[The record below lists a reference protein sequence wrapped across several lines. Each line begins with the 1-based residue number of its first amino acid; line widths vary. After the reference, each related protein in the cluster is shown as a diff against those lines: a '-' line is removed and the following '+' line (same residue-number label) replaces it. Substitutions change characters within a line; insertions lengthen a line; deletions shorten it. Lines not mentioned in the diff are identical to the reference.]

1 MNTLDL
7 VRFLSESADEAI
19 NKASSMEI
27 GDVNSLLDEAEELI
41 TLAFKIV
48 YRIEINLRNVRKAA

>member
-7 VRFLSESADEAI
+7 VLFLSESADEAI
-19 NKASSMEI
+19 NKASSMET
-27 GDVNSLLDEAEELI
+27 GDVHSLLDEAEELI
-41 TLAFKIV
+41 TLAFKII

>member
-1 MNTLDL
+1 MYVNFETYM
-7 VRFLSESADEAI
+7 VYNI
-19 NKASSMEI
+19 NKASSMET

-41 TLAFKIV
+41 TLAFKII

>member
-19 NKASSMEI
+19 NRAASMET

-41 TLAFKIV
+41 TLAFKII

>member
-19 NKASSMEI
+19 NKASSMET
-27 GDVNSLLDEAEELI
+27 GDVNSLLYEAEELI
-41 TLAFKIV
+41 TLAFKII

>member
-19 NKASSMEI
+19 NKASSMET
-27 GDVNSLLDEAEELI
+27 GDVSSLLDEAEELI
-41 TLAFKIV
+41 TLAFKII

>member
-7 VRFLSESADEAI
+7 VCFLSESADEAI
-19 NKASSMEI
+19 NKASSMET

-41 TLAFKIV
+41 TLAFKII

>member
-7 VRFLSESADEAI
+7 VRFLSESAEEAI
-19 NKASSMEI
+19 NKASSMET

-41 TLAFKIV
+41 TLAFKII
-48 YRIEINLRNVRKAA
+48 YRIEINLRNIRKAA